1 MKRAGPDILRAFS
14 LMFHDP
20 ESAELQALLQK
31 MKLTNKKWKSG
42 SHVHSILKYTTRS
55 LNHDERQTLGLLR
68 SVVLDQ
74 YGKILAYSPPKCV
87 VPSATEFNGNNSN
100 NSNSNINNNNN
111 NNNNNNLLVEE
122 LVEGTMIN
130 VFYHKPNGQEE
141 GADWDLATKSCVGG
155 NIVFHSLANQP
166 NNEATNESNN
176 EATQP
181 PKKTFRRMFLECM
194 NEAGLEFDA
203 LQKDCCYSFVMQH
216 PNNHIVRQIRAPTL
230 YLIAAYKIDNENLV
244 VEEQC
249 REEQLARIN
258 THANE
263 KTLVRLPL
271 QFTDVD
277 LHVLRDIYASA
288 NAPYDFPGLVC
299 RERSTDERSTDER
312 STDERSTGVR
322 STGVRFKFR
331 NPNYECIK
339 NMPGSDAKL
348 LFQNLSLRQQGK
360 DKVNEHLDLHPEH
373 SEAFEKVQTDMH
385 AYTTQLFESYI
396 GYYVKRDRPFPAEFK
411 MHMFHLHRLHKENNE
426 RITLERTIAYVNGL
440 TLSQQMYALTKNTFK
455 TEKA

>member
-1 MKRAGPDILRAFS
+1 MSWTHDLKRAGPDILRAFS

-87 VPSATEFNGNNSN
+87 VPSATEFNGNNNN
-100 NSNSNINNNNN
+100 NSNNNNSNNNNN
-111 NNNNNNLLVEE
+111 NNILVEE

-166 NNEATNESNN
+166 NNEATNEATN
-176 EATQP
+176 ESTQS

-299 RERSTDERSTDER
+299 RERST
-312 STDERSTGVR
+312 
-322 STGVRFKFR
+322 GVRFKIR

-360 DKVNEHLDLHPEH
+360 GKDKVNEYLDLHPEH
-373 SEAFEKVQTDMH
+373 SEAFEKVQTDMR

-396 GYYVKRDRPFPAEFK
+396 GYYVKMDRPFPAEFK
-411 MHMFHLHRLHKENNE
+411 LHMFRLHRLYKENNE
-426 RITLERTIAYVNGL
+426 RITLERTVAYVNGL
-440 TLSQQMYALTKNTFK
+440 TLSQQMYALTKNTDK

>member
-1 MKRAGPDILRAFS
+1 MPWTHDLKRAGPDILRAFS

-87 VPSATEFNGNNSN
+87 VPSATELNGD
-100 NSNSNINNNNN
+100 NNNNN
-111 NNNNNNLLVEE
+111 NNNSNNNNLLVEE

-155 NIVFHSLANQP
+155 NIVFHSLANHP
-166 NNEATNESNN
+166 NNEPIQEPTHE
-176 EATQP
+176 

-230 YLIAAYKIDNENLV
+230 YLIAVYKVDNENLV

-277 LHVLRDIYASA
+277 LHVLQDIYASA

-299 RERSTDERSTDER
+299 RE
-312 STDERSTGVR
+312 R

-360 DKVNEHLDLHPEH
+360 DKVNEYLDLHPEH
-373 SEAFEKVQTDMH
+373 SEAFEKVQSDMH

-426 RITLERTIAYVNGL
+426 RITLEQTIAYVNGL

>member
-31 MKLTNKKWKSG
+31 MKLTNKKWNSG

-87 VPSATEFNGNNSN
+87 VPSATEFNGS
-100 NSNSNINNNNN
+100 NNNNN
-111 NNNNNNLLVEE
+111 SNNNLLVEE

-166 NNEATNESNN
+166 NNEATNES
-176 EATQP
+176 TQQ

-277 LHVLRDIYASA
+277 LHVLRDIYTSA

-299 RERSTDERSTDER
+299 RERST
-312 STDERSTGVR
+312 GM
-322 STGVRFKFR
+322 RFKIR
-331 NPNYECIK
+331 NPNYECAK
-339 NMPGSDAKL
+339 NLRGSDAKL

-360 DKVNEHLDLHPEH
+360 DKVNEYLDLHPEH
-373 SEAFEKVQTDMH
+373 REAFEKVQTDMH
-385 AYTTQLFESYI
+385 AYTAQLFESYI

-411 MHMFHLHRLHKENNE
+411 LHMFHLHRLYKENNE

-440 TLSQQMYALTKNTFK
+440 TLSQQMYALTKNTDK

>member
-1 MKRAGPDILRAFS
+1 MPWTHDLKRAGPDILRAFS

-87 VPSATEFNGNNSN
+87 VPSATEFNGNN
-100 NSNSNINNNNN
+100 NSNNNNN
-111 NNNNNNLLVEE
+111 NILVEE

-166 NNEATNESNN
+166 NNEATNEATNEANNEANN

-299 RERSTDERSTDER
+299 RERSTDE
-312 STDERSTGVR
+312 R